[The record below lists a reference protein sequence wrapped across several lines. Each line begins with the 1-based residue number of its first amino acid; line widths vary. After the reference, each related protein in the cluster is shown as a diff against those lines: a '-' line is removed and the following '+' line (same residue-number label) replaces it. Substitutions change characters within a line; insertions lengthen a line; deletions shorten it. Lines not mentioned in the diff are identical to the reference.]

1 MEEARIS
8 LTKEEAN
15 IVLAAL
21 EMHAD
26 VHDAIAG
33 GLGHRSY
40 EIMDKI
46 IDAGTEAGWE
56 EKETPQVVS
65 KTVDVVRTARGEAF
79 TEAPGPSPFEE

>member
-1 MEEARIS
+1 MKEARVS

-15 IVLAAL
+15 IILDAL

-33 GLGHRSY
+33 GLGQRSY

-46 IDAGTEAGWE
+46 IESGTEAGWE
-56 EKETPQVVS
+56 EKETPQVVT

-79 TEAPGPSPFEE
+79 TEPPDPSPFEE